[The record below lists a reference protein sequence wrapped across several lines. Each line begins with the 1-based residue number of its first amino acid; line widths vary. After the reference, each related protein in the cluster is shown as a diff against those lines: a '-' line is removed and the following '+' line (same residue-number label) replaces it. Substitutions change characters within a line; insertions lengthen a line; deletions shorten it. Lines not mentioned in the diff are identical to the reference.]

1 MSRAEPAE
9 HLLESAI
16 RLGVERGAGAMSLQG
31 IASKAGV
38 SKALVLYHFGDKA
51 ALLARI
57 VERCGRHC
65 AERLEAAA
73 AARDPLAAWRDMVRA
88 VVNDG
93 EVALLAGLAQDA
105 ELATDATA
113 PVAHAARV
121 SRETKAALLAS
132 AVLRT
137 MQLESRVPA
146 PLLGRLLVRHL
157 DGLAVAAAHGRLS
170 DAELDAELDTFTLA
184 LLGLG
189 R

>member
-73 AARDPLAAWRDMVRA
+73 ASRDPLAAWRDTTVDRNCRA
-88 VVNDG
+88 LPCECSSMMSSIDSPI
-93 EVALLAGLAQDA
+93 
-105 ELATDATA
+105 ATPSAC
-113 PVAHAARV
+113 
-121 SRETKAALLAS
+121 SAS
-132 AVLRT
+132 ALT
-137 MQLESRVPA
+137 TS
-146 PLLGRLLVRHL
+146 
-157 DGLAVAAAHGRLS
+157 
-170 DAELDAELDTFTLA
+170 
-184 LLGLG
+184 
-189 R
+189 